1 MIPAAKPLLGD
12 DEARAVSEVIKS
24 GMLAQGK
31 KVAEFEEG
39 FGKFIGA
46 KHTIAVGN
54 GTQALH
60 VALLA
65 AGVMPG
71 DEVITTAFSFLA
83 SSTSIVHCGAKP
95 VFADIDPKTFNIDPD
110 DARKLITKKTRAI
123 MPVHLFG
130 LSSDVKELQKIC
142 GENNIAM
149 VEDAC
154 QSHGARVGGKGVGTF
169 GISSAFS
176 FYPTKNI
183 TTGEGGA
190 VTTMDDK
197 TAELCRLIR
206 NQGQVSR
213 YNCVMIGYNYRM
225 TDIGGAIGIEQL
237 KKLPGWTETRIK
249 NAAYLDRELGKA
261 GIGVPYVPKGYKH
274 VYHQYTIRVKGR
286 DAVQKKLADMGVGT
300 GVYYPQGLH
309 ELGPLAKY
317 RTRKLPKTEKACKEV
332 LALPVHPALSKADL
346 ETVAKSV
353 AEAMA

>member
-12 DEARAVSEVIKS
+12 EEAKAASDVIKS

-46 KHTIAVGN
+46 KHTVALGN
-54 GTQALH
+54 GTQAVH

-65 AGVMPG
+65 AGVKRN

-95 VFADIDPKTFNIDPD
+95 VFSDIDPKTFNMDPD
-110 DARKLITKKTRAI
+110 DVRKLITKKTKAI
-123 MPVHLFG
+123 MTVHLFG
-130 LSSDVKELQKIC
+130 LSSDVKELLKIC
-142 GENNIAM
+142 EEHDIAL

-154 QSHGARVGGKGVGTF
+154 QSHGAQVNGKGVGTF
-169 GISSAFS
+169 GITSAFS
-176 FYPTKNI
+176 FYPTKNM

-197 TAELCRLIR
+197 TAELCKLIR

-237 KKLPGWTETRIK
+237 KKLPKWTATRIS
-249 NAAYLDRELGKA
+249 NAAYLDKELGKA
-261 GIGVPYVPKGYKH
+261 GIKTPFVPKGYKH
-274 VYHQYTIRVKGR
+274 VYHQYTIRVKDR
-286 DAVQKKLADMGVGT
+286 ENVQKKLTDMGVGT

-317 RTRKLPKTEKACKEV
+317 HTRKLPQVEKACKEV

-346 ETVAKSV
+346 ETVARSV
-353 AEAMA
+353 VKAIG

>member
-39 FGKFIGA
+39 FGRFIGA

-65 AGVMPG
+65 AGVRSG

-95 VFADIDPKTFNIDPD
+95 VFADIDPETFNMDPD
-110 DARKLITKKTRAI
+110 DAGKLVTKKTRAI

-130 LSSDVKELQKIC
+130 LSADVKELQKIC
-142 GENNIAM
+142 DEHGLVL

-154 QSHGARVGGKGVGTF
+154 QAHGAQVGGKCAGTF
-169 GISSAFS
+169 GIASAFS

-197 TAELCRLIR
+197 TAERCRLLR

-249 NAAYLDRELGKA
+249 NAAYLDRELSKA
-261 GIGVPYVPKGYKH
+261 GIKAPHVPRGYRH
-274 VYHQYTIRVKGR
+274 VYHQYTIRVKDR
-286 DAVQKKLADMGVGT
+286 DNVQKKLADMGVGT

-309 ELGPLAKY
+309 EMGPLAQY
-317 RTRKLPKTEKACKEV
+317 RTRKLPNVEKACREV
-332 LALPVHPALSKADL
+332 LALPVHPALSGADL
-346 ETVAKSV
+346 ETVAKAV
-353 AEAMA
+353 VKAV

>member
-1 MIPAAKPLLGD
+1 MIPPAKPLLGE

-31 KVAEFEEG
+31 KVAEFEEK

-46 KHTIAVGN
+46 KHTMAVGN

-65 AGVMPG
+65 AGVKRG

-95 VFADIDPKTFNIDPD
+95 VFADIDPKTFNIDPN
-110 DARKLITKKTRAI
+110 DARKLITKKTKAI

-130 LSSDVKELQKIC
+130 LSCDVKALQEIC
-142 GENNIAM
+142 DEQGIAM
-149 VEDAC
+149 IEDAC
-154 QSHGARVGGKGVGTF
+154 QSHGAQVRGRGVGTF
-169 GISSAFS
+169 GITSAFS

-190 VTTMDDK
+190 VTTMDNE
-197 TAELCRLIR
+197 TAELCKLIR
-206 NQGQVSR
+206 NQGQLSR

-225 TDIGGAIGIEQL
+225 TDIGGAIGVEQMR
-237 KKLPGWTETRIK
+237 KLPKWTETRIS
-249 NAAYLDRELGKA
+249 NAAYLDKELGKA
-261 GIGVPYVPKGYKH
+261 GINIPYVPKGYKH
-274 VYHQYTIRVKGR
+274 VYHQYTIRVKDR
-286 DAVQKKLADMGVGT
+286 DNAQKKLADMGVGT

-309 ELGPLAKY
+309 ELGPLKKY
-317 RTRKLPKTEKACKEV
+317 RTRKLPQAEKACKEV
-332 LALPVHPALSKADL
+332 LALPVHPALTKEEL
-346 ETVAKSV
+346 GTVARAVVKVV
-353 AEAMA
+353 A

>member
-31 KVAEFEEG
+31 KVAEFEMG

-60 VALLA
+60 VALTA
-65 AGVMPG
+65 AGVKPG

-95 VFADIDPKTFNIDPD
+95 VFADIDPETFNMDPD
-110 DARKLITKKTRAI
+110 DARTLVTKKTRAI

-130 LSSDVKELQKIC
+130 LSADVKELQKIC
-142 GENNIAM
+142 DEHGLVL

-154 QSHGARVGGKGVGTF
+154 QAHGAQVDGKGVGTF
-169 GISSAFS
+169 GIASAFS

-197 TAELCRLIR
+197 TAEQCKLMR
-206 NQGQVSR
+206 NQGQVSK

-249 NAAYLDRELGKA
+249 NAAYLDRELGKV
-261 GIGVPYVPKGYKH
+261 GIKVPHVPRGYKH
-274 VYHQYTIRVKGR
+274 VYHQYTIRVKDR
-286 DAVQKKLADMGVGT
+286 DNVQKKLADMGVGT

-309 ELGPLAKY
+309 EMGPLAQY
-317 RTRKLPKTEKACKEV
+317 RTRKLPNVERACKEV
-332 LALPVHPALSKADL
+332 LALPVHPALSRDDL
-346 ETVAKSV
+346 ETVAKAV
-353 AEAMA
+353 VKAV

>member
-1 MIPAAKPLLGD
+1 MIPPAKPLLGD
-12 DEARAVSEVIKS
+12 EEALAAAEVIRS
-24 GMLAQGK
+24 GMLVQGK
-31 KVAEFEEG
+31 KVAELEAE
-39 FGKFIGA
+39 FGRFIGS
-46 KHTIAVGN
+46 KHTFMVGN
-54 GTQALH
+54 GTQAVH

-65 AGVMPG
+65 AGVKRG
-71 DEVITTAFSFLA
+71 DEVITTGFSFLA

-110 DARKLITKKTRAI
+110 DVRKLITKKTKAI
-123 MPVHLFG
+123 LPVHLFG
-130 LSSDVKELQKIC
+130 LACDVKALQEIC
-142 GENNIAM
+142 DEHDIVM

-154 QSHGARVGGKGVGTF
+154 QSHGAKWNGKGVGTF
-169 GISSAFS
+169 GTTAAFS
-176 FYPTKNI
+176 FYPTKNM

-197 TAELCRLIR
+197 TAELVKLIR

-213 YNCVMIGYNYRM
+213 YQCVMIGYNYRM
-225 TDIGGAIGIEQL
+225 TDIHAAIGLVQM
-237 KKLPGWTETRIK
+237 KKLPKWTETRQK

-261 GIGVPYVPKGYKH
+261 GITIPFVPKNYTH
-274 VYHQYTIRVKGR
+274 VYHQYTIRVR
-286 DAVQKKLADMGVGT
+286 DRDNVQKKLADMGVGT

-317 RTRKLPKTEKACKEV
+317 RTRKLPQTEKACKEV

-353 AEAMA
+353 AKSVS